1 MSTFEEQSASEKI
14 ALEAKLNELTD
25 VERQIARKGVD
36 VLSDDPFLFAVVTG
50 THQYGFTS
58 VDSDIDVRGAFI
70 APTESM
76 LGIKQYPSHS
86 EFMEIIDE
94 REVDGVGFE
103 IARFT
108 DMVLKQVG
116 NVIEELFSPL
126 VLFDSGYLS
135 RYRELT
141 LDCLTKGIARHYHGF
156 FSACLKKLRKRDPP
170 EIKTA
175 LYAVRIALTGITV
188 LTEGRV
194 DAHLPTLNEKF
205 GLDYVDDWIAM
216 KVTEHEPVPD
226 GLLDD
231 VFSKLSKLKKELSR
245 ASHNSI
251 LPADPLR
258 VDELH
263 DLLVAVR
270 LENFRSQG
278 TGSEVQ

>member
-1 MSTFEEQSASEKI
+1 MSSSEEKSTPEQFARQ
-14 ALEAKLNELTD
+14 AQLNELTE
-25 VERQIARKGVD
+25 VERHIARKGVD

-76 LGIKQYPSHS
+76 LGLKQYPSHT
-86 EFMEIIDE
+86 EFMEIIDG

-103 IARFT
+103 VARFI

-126 VLFDSGYLS
+126 VLLDSGHLS
-135 RYRELT
+135 RLRELT
-141 LDCLTKGIARHYHGF
+141 LDCLTKNIARHYHGF
-156 FSACLKKLRKRDPP
+156 FSACLKKLRKREPP

-188 LTEGRV
+188 LTEGKV
-194 DAHLPTLNEKF
+194 EAHLPTLNETF
-205 GLDYVDDWIAM
+205 GLDYVDDWIAL
-216 KVTEHEPVPD
+216 KVTEHEPIPD

-231 VFSKLSKLKKELSR
+231 VFSKLGRLKKELSS

-251 LPADPLR
+251 LPANPQR
-258 VDELH
+258 VDDLH

-270 LENFRSQG
+270 LAHFRS
-278 TGSEVQ
+278 